1 MNEPLLSH
9 ATETMAVGSKS
20 FATAAKLFDPAT
32 RRSALMLYAWCRHCD
47 DVIDDQQLGFRQ
59 ENSAQTTP
67 EARLQ
72 MLKALTIRACMGE
85 SMSDPAFAAF
95 QEVALAHAIP
105 QQQAFDHLEGYAMD
119 VRGDLYYSLDDTLR
133 YCYHVAGVVGLMMAR
148 VMGVRDEAV
157 LDRACDL
164 GLAFQLTNIA
174 RDIVEDAQTG
184 RCYLPI
190 HWLEE
195 EGLTLKNYAEPVNR
209 ERLARVADR
218 LVAAAEPYYLSA
230 DAGLAGLPLRSAW
243 AIATARGVYREIGVK
258 VRKAGTAA
266 WERRQGTSKAEK
278 LGLLAAGGCKA
289 IASRL
294 AASAPPRP
302 AALWQ
307 RPRAY
312 DGHVAGAALPEV

>member
-1 MNEPLLSH
+1 MNEALLSH
-9 ATETMAVGSKS
+9 ATETMAAGSKS
-20 FATAAKLFDPAT
+20 FDTAAKLFDPAT

-47 DVIDDQQLGFRQ
+47 DVIDDQQLGFQ
-59 ENSAQTTP
+59 AVAAQSTP
-67 EARLQ
+67 LQRLET
-72 MLKALTIRACMGE
+72 LKALTLRACAGE
-85 SMSDPAFAAF
+85 PMSDPAFAAF

-119 VRGDLYYSLDDTLR
+119 VRGDLYPTLDDTLR

-174 RDIVEDAQTG
+174 RDIVEDAGNG

-190 HWLEE
+190 NWLAE
-195 EGLTLKNYAEPVNR
+195 EGLTLENYAQPASR
-209 ERLARVADR
+209 DRLAKVAQR
-218 LVAAAEPYYLSA
+218 LVAAAESYYASA
-230 DAGLAGLPLRSAW
+230 EAGLAGLPLRSAW

-258 VRKAGTAA
+258 VDRAGSKA
-266 WERRQGTSKAEK
+266 WDRRQGTSKAEK
-278 LGLLAAGGCKA
+278 LGLLAGGA
-289 IASRL
+289 VRALASRGKQ
-294 AASAPPRP
+294 AAPPRS

-307 RPRAY
+307 RPGGGGDRA
-312 DGHVAGAALPEV
+312 AGAA